1 MKKKLLFVLCALVA
15 LLSVK
20 RANALSYRKITDEE
34 MKTMANRI
42 IAIGKASDDKE
53 EMKDLLDIA
62 RRVRPI
68 VELVDAKC
76 PMPLKVAN
84 GTNAPVFNVEISV
97 SERRGLSGT
106 RIPQTF
112 HIPYIPP
119 KSIVSGTLSCAISTY
134 SYGYQA
140 YGDRDIYMSAT
151 PIGEHSRL
159 DDEGIKKMLKTN
171 VDLSTD
177 SYDFSS
183 GAASALGR
191 TTELDA
197 ILGRDAGAGS
207 KTTFNANKPSVL
219 FAIFGQIDDEDD
231 FKFFVQGLLRSN
243 EGAGALGKWVRT
255 APAGATAKITPLLA
269 TAQPAKV
276 RAMLEEAMKTS
287 SYGSAA
293 ATFFTAAITR
303 VCGPGQPEAERTSMW
318 LAALGKDV
326 VNQTTRETVL
336 EKCGVGKEQ
345 TRARL
350 KAAKPEQLGRA
361 LDGMTGELFDV
372 AVAAMTEAKSFG
384 AASTLLAATQNNEK
398 FVAVSKAALGFVT
411 PVQRETLLRSIASGG
426 TGALDEAKA
435 KWLSSQLD
443 ELHASG
449 ADGAVLRQILG
460 DMAKG
465 LVSNGAVRKVAYAR
479 WKDAGKDAFDPF
491 LSALASRSHVLA
503 PAWIRSQAE
512 KGQLDLVE
520 LLSLIPGAGT
530 ATSTTSDIS
539 DDDDDDDDSYGS
551 KKPTP
556 KAGGKVTG
564 SKTTNNTCHA
574 DAKSAEACLGA
585 VKSLTLTKDAIDP
598 AFAEAVSSFLR
609 TSPRDHVAAKVATEL
624 AAIGIDMSDAVDA
637 LCKASST
644 DPGRWGYGSGAE
656 DPLSTAAAL
665 NANHPCIAGVKS
677 ARASAERWIA
687 AGIGFRVTL
696 ALVPF
701 GFVGLFARKR
711 FVPVRAQLAK
721 ENAELEA
728 VRGQA
733 AVALRLSAPKTQE
746 ALAAG
751 LTDAATFLS
760 TDKNEEVAGAGRALA
775 SLSPERRNALLGQ
788 ARTLARRA
796 AETGNAAT
804 LLAELD
810 GLVLYVACFSGR
822 EDQPQTVRR
831 HPGFTDGW
839 PEHIKGIVDACV
851 ADGRPNKVLS
861 LVFML
866 GASGEKTTMLVGYD
880 TPAIHFVPESL
891 AAHYNEITHGHR
903 YELSL
908 KDEAS

>member
-1 MKKKLLFVLCALVA
+1 MKTKLASVLCVLCALAA
-15 LLSVK
+15 LLWVK
-20 RANALSYRKITDEE
+20 RADALSYRKITDEE

-84 GTNAPVFNVEISV
+84 GTNVPVFNVEISV
-97 SERRGLSGT
+97 SERRGTSGT

-119 KSIVSGTLSCAISTY
+119 KSMVTGTLACAISTY

-151 PIGEHSRL
+151 PIADHSRL
-159 DDEGIKKMLKTN
+159 DEEGIKKMLGTN

-183 GAASALGR
+183 TSAGALARPTA
-191 TTELDA
+191 LDA
-197 ILGRDAGAGS
+197 ILGRDGGAA
-207 KTTFNANKPSVL
+207 KTAFNPNKPSIL
-219 FAIFGQIDDEDD
+219 SAILGQLTQADEDDD

-243 EGAGALGKWVRT
+243 DGAAALGTWLRG
-255 APAGATAKITPLLA
+255 APGAHAKVTPLLA

-276 RAMLEEAMKTS
+276 RALLEEIMRGS
-287 SYGSAA
+287 GYGSGASTLVTSA
-293 ATFFTAAITR
+293 VTR

-326 VNQTTRETVL
+326 TSEAMRATVL

-361 LDGMTGELFDV
+361 LDGMSGELFDI
-372 AVAAMTEAKSFG
+372 AVSAMTESKSFG
-384 AASTLLAATQNNEK
+384 AASTLLAGTQNNEK
-398 FVAVSKAALGFVT
+398 FLAVSNAALGFVT
-411 PVQRETLLRSIASGG
+411 PSQKELLLRNVASGA
-426 TGALDEAKA
+426 TGALDGAKA
-435 KWLSSQLD
+435 KWLSAQLD
-443 ELHASG
+443 ELHTTA
-449 ADGAVLRQILG
+449 ADGPLLRQILG

-465 LVSNGAVRKVAYAR
+465 LVSNAAVRKVAYAR

-491 LSALASRSHVLA
+491 MTALASRSHVLA
-503 PAWIRSQAE
+503 PEWIRSQAE
-512 KGQLDLVE
+512 AGKLDLVE
-520 LLSLIPGAGT
+520 LLSTVGGASAAPTDDTVAT
-530 ATSTTSDIS
+530 AE
-539 DDDDDDDDSYGS
+539 DDDDDSHAA
-551 KKPTP
+551 KPTP
-556 KAGGKVTG
+556 KAAGRLGAT
-564 SKTTNNTCHA
+564 KTSANTCHA
-574 DAKSAEACLGA
+574 DAKSADACLAA
-585 VKSLTLTKDAIDP
+585 VKGLELSKEAIDP
-598 AFAEAVSSFLR
+598 AFAEAVSAFLR

-624 AAIGIDMSDAVDA
+624 AAIGVDMSDAVDA
-637 LCKASST
+637 LCKAAPS

-656 DPLSTAAAL
+656 DPLTTAAAL
-665 NANHPCIAGVKS
+665 NAGHPCIATVKS

-721 ENAELEA
+721 ESAELAA
-728 VRGQA
+728 VRSEA
-733 AVALRLSAPKTQE
+733 AVALRLSAPKTEE

-760 TDKNEEVAGAGRALA
+760 TDKNEEVAGAGRALGA
-775 SLSPERRNALLGQ
+775 LSPERRSAILGQ
-788 ARTLARRA
+788 TRSLAKRA

-804 LLAELD
+804 MLAELD
-810 GLVLYVACFSGR
+810 GLVLYVACFAGR

-831 HPGFTDGW
+831 HAGFTGGW
-839 PEHIKGIVDACV
+839 PEHIKGIVGACV
-851 ADGRPNKVLS
+851 ADGRPDKVLS

-880 TPAIHFVPESL
+880 TPSIHFVPESL
-891 AAHYNEITHGHR
+891 AAHDNELTHGHR

-908 KDEAS
+908 GNG

>member
-1 MKKKLLFVLCALVA
+1 MIKKLFLAILTCLVGLCLTE
-15 LLSVK
+15 
-20 RANALSYRKITDEE
+20 RAHALSYRKITDEE
-34 MKTMANRI
+34 MKSMANRI

-76 PMPLKVAN
+76 PMPIKVAN
-84 GTNAPVFNVEISV
+84 GTNVPVFNVEISV

-106 RIPQTF
+106 RVPQTF
-112 HIPYIPP
+112 HVPYIPP
-119 KSIVSGTLSCAISTY
+119 KSVVSGTISCAISSY

-140 YGDRDIYMSAT
+140 YGDRDIYMSAS
-151 PIGEHSRL
+151 PIADHSRL
-159 DDEGIKKMLKTN
+159 DEEGIKKMLRTN
-171 VDLSTD
+171 PDLTTT

-183 GAASALGR
+183 ASSVTSR
-191 TTELDA
+191 TNELDA

-207 KTTFNANKPSVL
+207 KTTFNAARPTILSV
-219 FAIFGQIDDEDD
+219 IFNEIDDDDD

-243 EGAGALGKWVRT
+243 EGAAALGKWVRT
-255 APAGATAKITPLLA
+255 APAGTHTKIAPLLA

-276 RAMLEEAMKTS
+276 RAMLEEAMKATVL
-287 SYGSAA
+287 SASA
-293 ATFFTAAITR
+293 SGLFTAAVTR

-326 VNQTTRETVL
+326 VNQSTRETVL

-361 LDGMTGELFDV
+361 LDGMTGDLFDV
-372 AVAAMTEAKSFG
+372 AVAAMTESKSFG

-398 FVAVSKAALGFVT
+398 FLAVSKAALGFAT
-411 PVQRETLLRSIASGG
+411 PAQRDLLIRNVASGA
-426 TGALDEAKA
+426 TGALDGAKA
-435 KWLSSQLD
+435 KWLTERLD
-443 ELHASG
+443 ELHGSG
-449 ADGAVLRQILG
+449 GDAPVLRQIFG
-460 DMAKG
+460 DMANG
-465 LVSNGAVRKVAYAR
+465 LVANAAVRKVAYAR

-491 LSALASRSHVLA
+491 MTALASRSHILA

-512 KGQLDLVE
+512 KGELDLVE
-520 LLSLIPGAGT
+520 LLAAIPGSSSTGLGAIGGID
-530 ATSTTSDIS
+530 AT
-539 DDDDDDDDSYGS
+539 DDDDDDDHSV
-551 KKPTP
+551 KPTP
-556 KAGGKVTG
+556 KAGGKLTAT
-564 SKTTNNTCHA
+564 KTSVNTCHA
-574 DAKSAEACLGA
+574 DSKSADACLTA
-585 VKSLTLTKDAIDP
+585 VKSLSLTKDAIDP
-598 AFAEAVSSFLR
+598 AFTEAVSSFIR
-609 TSPRDHVAAKVATEL
+609 TSPRDAVAAKVATEL
-624 AAIGIDMSDAVDA
+624 AALGVDLSDAVDA
-637 LCKASST
+637 LCKAAPT
-644 DPGRWGYGSGAE
+644 DPGRWGYGSGSE
-656 DPLSTAAAL
+656 DPLTTAAAL
-665 NANHPCIAGVKS
+665 NAGHPCIASVKS
-677 ARASAERWIA
+677 ARSSAERWIA

-721 ENAELEA
+721 ESAELEA

-733 AVALRLSAPKTQE
+733 AITMRLAAPKTEE

-751 LTDAATFLS
+751 LTDAATFLT
-760 TDKNEEVAGAGRALA
+760 TDTHEEVAGAGRALGA
-775 SLSPERRNALLGQ
+775 LSAERRNAILGKTR
-788 ARTLARRA
+788 AMATRA
-796 AETGNAAT
+796 AETGNAST
-804 LLAELD
+804 FLAELD
-810 GLVLYVACFSGR
+810 GIVLYVACFPGR

-839 PEHIKGIVDACV
+839 PEHIKGIVDACI
-851 ADGRPNKVLS
+851 ADGRPNKILS

-866 GASGEKTTMLVGYD
+866 GASGGKTTMLVGFD

-891 AAHYNEITHGHR
+891 AAHDNEITHGHR

-908 KDEAS
+908 GQEG